1 MDSYMRLVMNYTTDE
16 REEKSQKDKADTIF
30 IGYVFLSNRTKLFFW
45 RHLFFHAVGA
55 SPFLFP
61 HHQLA
66 RQRYDLLAFIPHP
79 R

>member
-1 MDSYMRLVMNYTTDE
+1 MKKTGPLLYTMFFFLQNQALFSAKGFLFYKNT
-16 REEKSQKDKADTIF
+16 KKYQKNKLSAF
-30 IGYVFLSNRTKLFFW
+30 YSFL
-45 RHLFFHAVGA
+45 HAVGA

>member
-1 MDSYMRLVMNYTTDE
+1 MKKTGPLLYTMFFFLQNQALFSAKGFLFYKNT
-16 REEKSQKDKADTIF
+16 KKISNKIF
-30 IGYVFLSNRTKLFFW
+30 FYFLSNT
-45 RHLFFHAVGA
+45 
-55 SPFLFP
+55 PFLFP